1 MRRQAG
7 SEDPVIEN
15 FTRLETFGSPF
26 HHWVE
31 AAVDVNDPNVFVF
44 RQRIV
49 PANVT
54 PK

>member
-1 MRRQAG
+1 
-7 SEDPVIEN
+7 
-15 FTRLETFGSPF
+15 
-26 HHWVE
+26 VE

-54 PK
+54 LK